1 MLKIDERVVQ
11 ALLNYL
17 ATKPYAEVANV
28 MPILQRLETV
38 EGTIS
43 PMEPEVSSPATE
55 KKPKKVKQEV

>member
-38 EGTIS
+38 EGTVS
-43 PMEPEVSSPATE
+43 PMKPEVETE